1 MANKSGSGFL
11 STEIND
17 CIPMFRKRFAPEYE
31 LIDQINEFYYDLQN
45 CFVGQEATLEIVY
58 YLTALTELHKLY
70 QSVILL
76 LERGLDSS
84 ANIVMRSAIELS
96 LKLLE
101 AIRNPDQIDA
111 FIAHDEETHLKISKE
126 FRKNSGIEIEV
137 PISNDKVSSEHKK
150 YKHLTTRELAE
161 QNDCGPLYTVY
172 KLLCDDTHQSPYVL
186 GQHIEKTET
195 GVLVDAGF
203 QLENFRESAAL
214 LISIAINPIPKLLCI
229 IPSDDSLGKQY
240 KMIENSYMNIFRD
253 LVDHEVYL
261 SYS

>member
-1 MANKSGSGFL
+1 MTNKNGSGFL

-17 CIPMFRKRFAPEYE
+17 CIPIFRNRFASEYE
-31 LIDQINEFYYDLQN
+31 LINQINEFCYDLQDR
-45 CFVGQEATLEIVY
+45 FIGYEATREVVY

-96 LKLLE
+96 LKFLE
-101 AIRNPDQIDA
+101 AMRNPDQIDA

-126 FRKNSGIEIEV
+126 FQKNSGIEIEAS
-137 PISNDKVSSEHKK
+137 ISNGTFSPDHKK

-161 QNDCGPLYTVY
+161 RNDCGPLYTIY
-172 KLLCDDTHQSPYVL
+172 RLLCDDTHQSPYVL
-186 GQHIEKTET
+186 GQHIEKTEN

-203 QLENFRESAAL
+203 QLENFRKSAAL
-214 LISIAINPIPKLLCI
+214 LISIVIKPVPKLLCI
-229 IPSDDSLGKQY
+229 IPNDDRLEKQY
-240 KMIENSYMNIFRD
+240 KLIENSYMSIFRD
-253 LVDHEVYL
+253 SVDI
-261 SYS
+261 

>member
-1 MANKSGSGFL
+1 MTNKNGSGFL

-17 CIPMFRKRFAPEYE
+17 CIPIFRNRFASEYE
-31 LIDQINEFYYDLQN
+31 LINQINEFCYDLQDR
-45 CFVGQEATLEIVY
+45 FIGYEATREVVY

-96 LKLLE
+96 LKFLE
-101 AIRNPDQIDA
+101 AMRNPDQIDA

-126 FRKNSGIEIEV
+126 FQKNSGIEIEAS
-137 PISNDKVSSEHKK
+137 ISNGTFSPDHKK

-161 QNDCGPLYTVY
+161 QNDCGPLYTIY
-172 KLLCDDTHQSPYVL
+172 RLLCDDTHQSPYVL
-186 GQHIEKTET
+186 GQHIEKTEN

-203 QLENFRESAAL
+203 QLENFRKSAAL
-214 LISIAINPIPKLLCI
+214 LISIVIKPVPKLLCI
-229 IPSDDSLGKQY
+229 IPNDDRLEKQY
-240 KMIENSYMNIFRD
+240 KLIENSYMSIFRD
-253 LVDHEVYL
+253 LVDI
-261 SYS
+261 

>member
-1 MANKSGSGFL
+1 MTNKNGSGFL

-17 CIPMFRKRFAPEYE
+17 CIPIFRNRFASEYE
-31 LIDQINEFYYDLQN
+31 LINQTNEFCYDLQDR
-45 CFVGQEATLEIVY
+45 FVGYEATREVVY

-96 LKLLE
+96 LKFLE
-101 AIRNPDQIDA
+101 AMRNPDQIDA

-126 FRKNSGIEIEV
+126 FQKNSGIEIEAS
-137 PISNDKVSSEHKK
+137 ISNGTFSPEHKK

-161 QNDCGPLYTVY
+161 RNDCGPLYTIY
-172 KLLCDDTHQSPYVL
+172 RLLCDDTHQSPYVL
-186 GQHIEKTET
+186 GQHIEKTEN

-203 QLENFRESAAL
+203 QLENFRKSAAL
-214 LISIAINPIPKLLCI
+214 LISIVIKPIPKLLCI
-229 IPSDDSLGKQY
+229 IPNDDRLEKQY
-240 KMIENSYMNIFRD
+240 KLIENSYMSIFRD
-253 LVDHEVYL
+253 LVEI
-261 SYS
+261 

>member
-1 MANKSGSGFL
+1 MTNKSGSGFL

-17 CIPMFRKRFAPEYE
+17 CIPLFRKRFASEYE

-45 CFVGQEATLEIVY
+45 CFVGQGATLEIVY

-101 AIRNPDQIDA
+101 AIKNPDQIDA

-126 FRKNSGIEIEV
+126 FQKNSGTEFDASINNGTFS
-137 PISNDKVSSEHKK
+137 PEHKE
-150 YKHLTTRELAE
+150 YKHFTTRELAE
-161 QNDCGPLYTVY
+161 RNECSPLYTIY
-172 KLLCDDTHQSPYVL
+172 RLLCDDTHQSPYVL
-186 GQHIEKTET
+186 GQHVERTEN
-195 GVLVDAGF
+195 GVLIDAGF
-203 QLENFRESAAL
+203 QLENFRKSAAL
-214 LISIAINPIPKLLCI
+214 LISIVINPIPKLLCI
-229 IPSDDSLGKQY
+229 IPVNDSLMEQY
-240 KMIENSYMNIFRD
+240 KLIENSYMRIFRD
-253 LVDHEVYL
+253 LGDI
-261 SYS
+261 

>member
-17 CIPMFRKRFAPEYE
+17 CIPIFRKRFASEYE

-70 QSVILL
+70 QSVVLL
-76 LERGLDSS
+76 LERGLESS

-101 AIRNPDQIDA
+101 AIRNPDQIEA
-111 FIAHDEETHLKISKE
+111 FIAHDEETHLKISQE
-126 FRKNSGIEIEV
+126 FQKNSGIEIEV
-137 PISNDKVSSEHKK
+137 PISNGKVSSEHKK
-150 YKHLTTRELAE
+150 YKRLTTRELAE
-161 QNDCGPLYTVY
+161 RNECSLLYTIY
-172 KLLCDDTHQSPYVL
+172 RLLCDDTHQSPYVL
-186 GQHIEKTET
+186 GQHIEKTEN

-203 QLENFRESAAL
+203 QLEKFRQALAL
-214 LISIAINPIPKLLCI
+214 LISIVINPIPKIFCI
-229 IPSDDSLGKQY
+229 IPYVDDLGKQY
-240 KMIENSYMNIFRD
+240 KLIENSYMNIFRD
-253 LVDHEVYL
+253 LVDI
-261 SYS
+261 

>member
-1 MANKSGSGFL
+1 MVNKSGSGFL

-17 CIPMFRKRFAPEYE
+17 CIPIFRKRFASEYE

-45 CFVGQEATLEIVY
+45 CFVGHEATLEIVY

-84 ANIVMRSAIELS
+84 ANIVMRSTIELT

-101 AIRNPDQIDA
+101 AIRNPGQIDA
-111 FIAHDEETHLKISKE
+111 FIAHDEETHLKILKE
-126 FRKNSGIEIEV
+126 FQKNSGIEIDT

-161 QNDCGPLYTVY
+161 QNECGPLYTIY
-172 KLLCDDTHQSPYVL
+172 RLLCDDTHQSPYVL
-186 GQHIEKTET
+186 GQHIEKTEN

-203 QLENFRESAAL
+203 QLEKFRQTLAL
-214 LISIAINPIPKLLCI
+214 LISIVINPIPKIFCI
-229 IPSDDSLGKQY
+229 IPCGDGLGKQY
-240 KMIENSYMNIFRD
+240 KLIENTYMNLFRD
-253 LVDHEVYL
+253 LVEL
-261 SYS
+261 

>member
-1 MANKSGSGFL
+1 MVNKSGSGFL

-17 CIPMFRKRFAPEYE
+17 CIPIFRKRFASEYE

-45 CFVGQEATLEIVY
+45 CFVGHEATLEIVY

-84 ANIVMRSAIELS
+84 ANIVMRSTIELT

-111 FIAHDEETHLKISKE
+111 FIAHDEETHLKILKE
-126 FRKNSGIEIEV
+126 FQKNSGIEIDA

-150 YKHLTTRELAE
+150 HKHLTTRELAE
-161 QNDCGPLYTVY
+161 QNECGPLYTIY
-172 KLLCDDTHQSPYVL
+172 RLLCDDTHQSPYVL
-186 GQHIEKTET
+186 GQHIEKTEN

-203 QLENFRESAAL
+203 QLEKFRQTLAL
-214 LISIAINPIPKLLCI
+214 LISIVINPIPKIFCI
-229 IPSDDSLGKQY
+229 IPCGDGLGKQY
-240 KMIENSYMNIFRD
+240 KLIENTYMNLFRD
-253 LVDHEVYL
+253 LVEL
-261 SYS
+261 